1 MCSFYNN
8 VWLIFNDVVIGA
20 AVGTILSE
28 NHQYFGELLYMYTE
42 VFTPLA
48 PILLAD
54 ALSVALDSAIHNRRV
69 DLVG

>member
-1 MCSFYNN
+1 MYSFYNN
-8 VWLIFNDVVIGA
+8 VWLIFNDVVIGT

-28 NHQYFGELLYMYTE
+28 NHQYFGQLLYTYTE

-54 ALSVALDSAIHNRRV
+54 ASSIALDSAIHSRRF